1 MLIKDLEK
9 RDIDN
14 DVNFDIDIVRKLYL
28 MVQRPVPEHGLAPGQ
43 LELLEE
49 LDQKRILRNRYE
61 SFSINEAWVNRDIVT
76 GE

>member
-1 MLIKDLEK
+1 ML
-9 RDIDN
+9 
-14 DVNFDIDIVRKLYL
+14 
-28 MVQRPVPEHGLAPGQ
+28 QRPVPEYGLALGQ
-43 LELLEE
+43 HELLEE